1 MEGARNVVGTAT
13 QTDAA
18 LIEIGDPVHRRPDVE
33 QGNLGRRTIIR
44 GEDADA
50 LAQLRHAFADDL
62 CPFGATEWEAVEDA
76 ADAAWRKRR
85 YRRIEAEIFERAF
98 AEADGY
104 AAVGAADNHGGSD
117 SDRFAGGSPAP
128 EVDCGLGSTNPSP
141 QPFPLSVGGGI
152 ARAGEH
158 GRQIVQCM
166 RAGARAARE
175 YRNAIRDLQ
184 ILRRSRD
191 KGGQSWY
198 ESQQARWSYEMD
210 KNTAPSSWVHPDAYF
225 VGAEE
230 NARRHPP
237 DVGLAADPAMSA
249 RNLPT
254 PPSDTPPM
262 PFAVPYMWLM
272 PPPEGAP
279 PLDGGALQASR
290 ESLDNANPSLQ
301 PSPGRSAAAATPPAI
316 GLFEGG
322 NSGASV
328 CETKPTPPTAMRA
341 PGKRNPRQGR

>member
-1 MEGARNVVGTAT
+1 M
-13 QTDAA
+13 
-18 LIEIGDPVHRRPDVE
+18 P
-33 QGNLGRRTIIR
+33 
-44 GEDADA
+44 
-50 LAQLRHAFADDL
+50 LAGG
-62 CPFGATEWEAVEDA
+62 PFG
-76 ADAAWRKRR
+76 
-85 YRRIEAEIFERAF
+85 
-98 AEADGY
+98 
-104 AAVGAADNHGGSD
+104 
-117 SDRFAGGSPAP
+117 
-128 EVDCGLGSTNPSP
+128 
-141 QPFPLSVGGGI
+141 GGGGF
-152 ARAGEH
+152 ALAGEH
-158 GRQIVQCM
+158 GRQFVLCM

-290 ESLDNANPSLQ
+290 ESLDDANPSLQ
-301 PSPGRSAAAATPPAI
+301 PSPGRSAAAATPMAD

-322 NSGASV
+322 DSGASV